1 METSQELESR
11 SGHSLYDVLDY
22 IWEMPSMSERC
33 SSEDLVILGKTYSI
47 LPKKEGNKDSN
58 DLSEV
63 KQESEVQ
70 PGTEN
75 AVIVEELKQGTDNSS
90 RANGKE
96 SDTPLNNIR
105 AFLSRISN
113 TTFDASGYET
123 VRSNILPLDCPQEF
137 LDDLYTRLWFTY
149 RSGFPI
155 IERDKNGPSPLSIGS
170 ILRGTLD
177 MNNLGKGFTTD
188 SGWGCMIRTSQSLL
202 ANALIAL
209 KLGRDWQFSSSSPE
223 DLEQHWEIVEQFAD
237 VSEAAYSIQNYVLY
251 AAKYCG
257 KRPGEWFGPSNAAK
271 SIQKLCEEKPS
282 VSNLKVYISTD
293 SGDIFE
299 DEILKLSAESDTES
313 FTPILLLCGVR
324 LGVQNIN
331 PLYWEFLKYLLQ
343 LPYSVGISGGRPSS
357 SHYFFG
363 YQSDYLFYLDPHV
376 PQNAILLDD
385 SGHLND
391 KARKKILETI
401 HSKKLRK
408 LYIGKIDPSMLI
420 GFLIKSK
427 SEYDDFKQKI
437 NAFDCTKKFLS
448 IHESRPQIVASLSSA
463 GSELDGF
470 IDLGVESIN
479 EDGEEYEHDV
489 ENENMHEHEI
499 ANKVENATHRAKE
512 ESNRADTEE
521 WKEEMQNL
529 KRTPDI
535 GVIKGIKEE
544 AMMKVNNDYAV
555 DAFDLDCDPSQ
566 ETDRSGT
573 AQDTQAIAEESLVVV
588 SGNDPIDLVV
598 VENPDVEEH

>member
-1 METSQELESR
+1 METSQEYGSR
-11 SGHSLYDVLDY
+11 NGHGLYDVLDY

-33 SSEDLVILGKTYSI
+33 SSADLVILGKTYSI
-47 LPKKEGNKDSN
+47 SPKEGEIKNAKDQA
-58 DLSEV
+58 EMEP
-63 KQESEVQ
+63 ESEVHRDS
-70 PGTEN
+70 EN
-75 AVIVEELKQGTDNSS
+75 AVIVDEPNQDNDGST

-105 AFLSRISN
+105 AFISKISN
-113 TTFDASGYET
+113 TTFDTGNYQT
-123 VRSNILPLDCPQEF
+123 TKSNFLPLNCPQEF

-155 IERDKNGPSPLSIGS
+155 IERDTNGPSPLSIGS

-177 MNNLGKGFTTD
+177 INNLGKGFTTD

-223 DLEQHWEIVEQFAD
+223 NLEQHWEIVEQFAD
-237 VSEAAYSIQNYVLY
+237 VPEAAYSIQNYVLY

-271 SIQKLCEEKPS
+271 SIQKLCEEKSS
-282 VSNLKVYISTD
+282 VSNMKVYISTD

-299 DEILKLSAESDTES
+299 DEVLKLSAENDSES
-313 FTPILLLCGVR
+313 FTPILILCGVR

-331 PLYWEFLKYLLQ
+331 SLYWEFLKFLLQ
-343 LPYSVGISGGRPSS
+343 LSYSVGISGGRPSS

-376 PQNAILLDD
+376 PQSAILLDD
-385 SGHLND
+385 CGHISD
-391 KARKKILETI
+391 KGRKKILETI

-408 LYIGKIDPSMLI
+408 LHISKIDPSMLI

-427 SEYDDFKQKI
+427 SDYDDFKEKI
-437 NAFDCTKKFLS
+437 NAFDCTRKFLS

-470 IDLGVESIN
+470 IDLGVESMN
-479 EDGEEYEHDV
+479 EDEYEHERHD
-489 ENENMHEHEI
+489 ENGNKNEHEI
-499 ANKVENATHRAKE
+499 TKRIEDETGCMKHE
-512 ESNRADTEE
+512 INRADTKE
-521 WKEEMQNL
+521 WKEEVQNV
-529 KRTPDI
+529 KRIPDGLTKDI
-535 GVIKGIKEE
+535 NEE
-544 AMMKVNNDYAV
+544 AMIKVNNDYAV
-555 DAFDLDCDPSQ
+555 DAFDLDCDPCQ
-566 ETDRSGT
+566 ETDHSGT
-573 AQDTQAIAEESLVVV
+573 AHDAQAIAEESLVVV